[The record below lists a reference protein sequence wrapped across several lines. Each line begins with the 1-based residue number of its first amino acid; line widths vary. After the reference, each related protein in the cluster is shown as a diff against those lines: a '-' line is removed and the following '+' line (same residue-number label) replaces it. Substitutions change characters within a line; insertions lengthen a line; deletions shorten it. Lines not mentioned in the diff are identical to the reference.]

1 MEFSITT
8 IARIIIV
15 GIGATAIMDLWLILL
30 KKLNV
35 PTLNLAF
42 LGRWVGHVFKGQ
54 WFHPAINKTA
64 PIQGELALGWCMHYA
79 IGISFS
85 ILLILITGTAW
96 LYSPTLLP
104 ALLVGLITVTAPLLV
119 LQPAIGAGIGSRNT
133 PAPLRNCLKS
143 IINHLVFGG
152 GLYIAAWLINIST

>member
-1 MEFSITT
+1 
-8 IARIIIV
+8 
-15 GIGATAIMDLWLILL
+15 MDIWLILL

-35 PTLNLAF
+35 PTLNFAF
-42 LGRWVGHVFKGQ
+42 LGRWVAHVFKGR
-54 WFHPAINKTA
+54 WFHSAINKTA

-85 ILLILITGTAW
+85 ILLIQITGTAW

-104 ALLVGLITVTAPLLV
+104 ALLVALITVTAPFLV
-119 LQPAIGAGIGSRNT
+119 LQPTIGTGIASNKT
-133 PAPLRNCLKS
+133 LTPLRNCLKS